1 MKEVYHF
8 YVWLRD
14 LIYNS
19 GFGRLVWR
27 DGGKRTGGTEWT
39 EDDLCAL
46 LYLMCKL
53 EGKGAYP
60 IRHLVIDE
68 AQDMSALGF
77 LAVKQLTAMDTFTVV
92 GDVRQRSKA
101 PPITA

>member
-1 MKEVYHF
+1 MARWWEKD
-8 YVWLRD
+8 RRT
-14 LIYNS
+14 S
-19 GFGRLVWR
+19 GR
-27 DGGKRTGGTEWT
+27 KMIS
-39 EDDLCAL
+39 CAL

-92 GDVRQRSKA
+92 GDVRQKIKGHHPSQHDGCVGEGSLQRRA
-101 PPITA
+101 EAGAVL